1 MGHGYHGD
9 VILVEMIHDA
19 ERVLLKCTVAKV
31 DIRLCKKFRITDDF
45 IECRFHGRC
54 KPDCRAVAAD
64 GIPIEGL
71 VEFFSGF

>member
-9 VILVEMIHDA
+9 AILVKIIHDA
-19 ERVLLKCTVAKV
+19 ERVSLKRTVATV
-31 DIRLCKKFRITDDF
+31 DIRLCKTFRIADDF
-45 IECRFHGRC
+45 IECGFHGRC